1 MNNDST
7 INTVPKMRTI
17 PQTAKLTGFSEYT
30 LREWV
35 KEGKLTHVKAGR
47 KTLIN
52 LDKFYE
58 DISSTRIRENV
69 DLGRDISDLIDAAAQ
84 NYIYDNDLYL
94 RQPAYKHELQARE
107 LNQN

>member
-1 MNNDST
+1 MKNNT
-7 INTVPKMRTI
+7 TNTVPRMRTI
-17 PQTAKLTGFSEYT
+17 PQTAKIAGISEYT

-58 DISSTRIRENV
+58 F
-69 DLGRDISDLIDAAAQ
+69 LGGAA
-84 NYIYDNDLYL
+84 ND
-94 RQPAYKHELQARE
+94 
-107 LNQN
+107 

>member
-1 MNNDST
+1 MENNT
-7 INTVPKMRTI
+7 TNTVPRMRTI

-58 DISSTRIRENV
+58 F
-69 DLGRDISDLIDAAAQ
+69 LGGAV
-84 NYIYDNDLYL
+84 ND
-94 RQPAYKHELQARE
+94 
-107 LNQN
+107 